1 MFDGVHTAVGNF
13 YSFIQG
19 DKGGLPTQ
27 DKKTYIMPWTLY
39 ALFFLFLMIDIIV
52 LSPSTCRE
60 ANSTRSST
68 ALA

>member
-27 DKKTYIMPWTLY
+27 DKKTNIMP
-39 ALFFLFLMIDIIV
+39 
-52 LSPSTCRE
+52 
-60 ANSTRSST
+60 
-68 ALA
+68 